1 MYRIC
6 LRTRP
11 LLRFHL
17 PRNISSSRKP
27 IINSTNTSIENSQ
40 TAPPPVPDH
49 RHTLPLIPSQ
59 SLYRTSVVSLSAA
72 AVVFASVAFLSSDS
86 DHRGATNPLY
96 AGAEHAARKA
106 ADSFDRIFHHAKR
119 TGVAAAVLWQSLC
132 SVLSSANHEVR
143 SGFEI
148 RVAALLADIS
158 AANSGRRAAIV
169 GAGGGAVVD
178 WLLESVAVA
187 KDGGGTQAESARAL
201 AYLIADPN
209 VSAAVLGRPH
219 AVPSLLRFIFSCQ
232 PRRSKNK
239 KQHSRR
245 SAFDISDSL
254 KGRSMLVAAIMD
266 IVTSSC
272 DNAEEVFFKPSLPGN
287 AETRDIAAALQVIE
301 EGGLH
306 LDEPPEGE
314 DDGGGTGR
322 KGIGIKILEG
332 TPVLGLS
339 RTSSDASHEE
349 LKHQTP
355 KTLIYQ
361 NKYETSLEQKKMSS
375 SVVPG
380 LWDDLH
386 CEHVAVPFA
395 TWALAN
401 WATASPMNR
410 SHIQELDRDG
420 NAVMS
425 ALLAPE
431 RSVKWHASLVV
442 RLLLEDRNTPLN
454 ESVSDWASSLLSTIS
469 QACKHEDV
477 SLAQVAFSAFLLSV
491 ERSPGVQ
498 KIVMEKGLN
507 PMRDIAKQMTRH
519 KQVQE
524 AMAKALELLCTG
536 ELHLSLEESQKWSG
550 ILLPWVFGTFS
561 SDTIRS
567 SAIKILSQIL
577 EDYGPTSV
585 PLSQGWLAMML
596 SEVQISIKKSNDK
609 RTSQPKS
616 DKRTSQPKSD
626 NVKTLINSANI
637 ASAAQVANQ
646 LSSAVVNLA
655 AKQLGI
661 ASNSGDA
668 SPLADFLS
676 LEPLAGPFK
685 NLKKDNLPKLD
696 ATDSALATLKGIK
709 ALTEVCAEDSLRQ
722 DMIVDFGIL
731 CLLRR
736 FLLSDDYEKL
746 AAIEAYDASSRAHEG
761 KERIA
766 NVDGEPT
773 ISDAN
778 DPASVRVPPTPHI
791 RKHAAR
797 LLTIL
802 SLLPK
807 VKKVIT
813 ADETW
818 CKWLDDCA
826 NGRIPGCSD
835 LKMQSYARA
844 ALLNMFCN
852 DQPNGRSESGSGGPS
867 DGGVKNYRNLC
878 PRYDDMIF
886 LINSHLPHWKCP
898 KETDQQEAFSK
909 EISLVTSADTEDE
922 TESLNDRNCS
932 ISNDSNKSNPDAN
945 YPPLDIVFVH
955 GLRGG
960 PYKTWRIAEEK
971 SSTSSH
977 LVEKIDEEAGKLG
990 TFWPGEWLSSDFPEA
1005 RLFSL
1010 KYKTNLTQWSGA
1022 SLPLQEVSS
1031 MLLEKLVAAGIGN
1044 RPVVFVTHSMGGLV
1058 VKQILH
1064 KAKEENFDNLV
1075 KNTIGIVFYS
1085 CPHFGSKLA
1094 DMPWR
1099 MGFVLRPAPTIGEL
1113 RSGSS
1118 RLIELNDYI
1127 RHLHKKG
1134 LLDVLSFCE
1143 TKVTPIVEGYGG
1155 WAFRTEIVPIE
1166 SAYPGFGELVVLES
1180 TDHINSCKPVS
1191 RLDPSYTE
1199 TLKLSI
1205 TATTNRGIT
1214 TLTHSHSHSPK
1225 PKSTLKKRKRYR
1237 KLYPGEATG
1246 ITEEMR
1252 FVAMRLHN
1260 ATVSEQDQSHS
1271 DTWHPSIEGFL
1282 RYLVDTHLIFA
1293 TLQRIVDESDN
1304 VSYAYMRKTG
1314 LERSEGL
1321 LKDLEWLEEEGN
1333 EIPNP
1338 SSPGLT
1344 YANYLE
1350 ELAERSAPL
1359 FLSHFYNIYFSH
1371 IAAGQVIAKKVSEKL
1386 LDGKELELYRWE
1398 GDVAELL
1405 KGVRDKLNMLSEH
1418 WSRDEKN
1425 RCLKETTKAFRLPSL
1440 MIDA

>member
-1 MYRIC
+1 MHRIGF
-6 LRTRP
+6 RTRP
-11 LLRFHL
+11 LLRFSR
-17 PRNISSSRKP
+17 PRTIFSSTKP
-27 IINSTNTSIENSQ
+27 IINSANKNLQNPQ
-40 TAPPPVPDH
+40 TAPPPLPDH
-49 RHTLPLIPSQ
+49 RHALSPIASQ
-59 SLYRTSVVSLSAA
+59 SHSRASLLALSAA
-72 AVVFASVAFLSSDS
+72 AISALLASAALLSDS
-86 DHRGATNPLY
+86 DHRGAANPLY
-96 AGAEHAARKA
+96 EGAERVARKA
-106 ADSFDRIFHHAKR
+106 ADSFDRLFHHAKR
-119 TGVAAAVLWQSLC
+119 TGVAAAVLWQSLR

-148 RVAALLADIS
+148 RVAALLADIA

-169 GAGGGAVVD
+169 GGGGGAVVD
-178 WLLESVAVA
+178 WLLGPVAVA

-219 AVPSLLRFIFSCQ
+219 AVPNLLRFIFSCQ

-239 KQHSRR
+239 KHSRR

-254 KGRSMLVAAIMD
+254 KGRSMLVASIMD

-272 DNAEEVFFKPSLPGN
+272 DNAEEVSFKPSLPGN

-306 LDEPPEGE
+306 LDEPPDGGD
-314 DDGGGTGR
+314 DDGGTRGR
-322 KGIGIKILEG
+322 GIGIKILEG

-339 RTSSDASHEE
+339 RTNSDACHEE

-361 NKYETSLEQKKMSS
+361 NKYDNSLEQKSMSS
-375 SVVPG
+375 AVVPG

-401 WATASPMNR
+401 WATASQLNR

-425 ALLAPE
+425 ALMAPE

-442 RLLLEDRNTPLN
+442 WLLLEDRNTPLN

-498 KIVMEKGLN
+498 KIVMEEGLN
-507 PMRDIAKQMTRH
+507 PMRDIAKQMTKH

-596 SEVQISIKKSNDK
+596 SEVHSSIKKSN
-609 RTSQPKS
+609 

-626 NVKTLINSANI
+626 NVKTLINNANI
-637 ASAAQVANQ
+637 ANAAQVANQ

-661 ASNSGDA
+661 TSSTGDTN
-668 SPLADFLS
+668 PLADFLS
-676 LEPLAGPFK
+676 LGPLAGPFK

-696 ATDSALATLKGIK
+696 AADSAVATLKGIK
-709 ALTEVCAEDSLRQ
+709 ALTEVCAEDSLCQ

-746 AAIEAYDASSRAHEG
+746 AAIEAYDASSRAHER
-761 KERIA
+761 KEQISNEDR
-766 NVDGEPT
+766 EPA
-773 ISDAN
+773 ISDVN
-778 DPASVRVPPTPHI
+778 DPASVRVPPTAHI

-844 ALLNMFCN
+844 ALLNMSCN
-852 DQPNGRSESGSGGPS
+852 DQPNGKSESGSGGLS

-886 LINSHLPHWKCP
+886 LINSHLPHWKYP
-898 KETDQQEAFSK
+898 KETDKQEAFSE
-909 EISLVTSADTEDE
+909 EISLVTYADTEDG
-922 TESLNDRNCS
+922 TESWNDSNCS
-932 ISNDSNKSNPDAN
+932 ISYDSTKSNPDEN
-945 YPPLDIVFVH
+945 CPLLDIVFVH

-971 SSTSSH
+971 SSTSSP

-1005 RLFSL
+1005 RMFTL

-1031 MLLEKLVAAGIGN
+1031 MLLDKLVAAGIGN

-1064 KAKEENFDNLV
+1064 KAKDERFDNLV

-1199 TLKLSI
+1199 TLKFLQ
-1205 TATTNRGIT
+1205 
-1214 TLTHSHSHSPK
+1214 K
-1225 PKSTLKKRKRYR
+1225 LKACN
-1237 KLYPGEATG
+1237 G
-1246 ITEEMR
+1246 
-1252 FVAMRLHN
+1252 
-1260 ATVSEQDQSHS
+1260 
-1271 DTWHPSIEGFL
+1271 
-1282 RYLVDTHLIFA
+1282 
-1293 TLQRIVDESDN
+1293 
-1304 VSYAYMRKTG
+1304 
-1314 LERSEGL
+1314 
-1321 LKDLEWLEEEGN
+1321 
-1333 EIPNP
+1333 
-1338 SSPGLT
+1338 
-1344 YANYLE
+1344 
-1350 ELAERSAPL
+1350 
-1359 FLSHFYNIYFSH
+1359 
-1371 IAAGQVIAKKVSEKL
+1371 
-1386 LDGKELELYRWE
+1386 
-1398 GDVAELL
+1398 
-1405 KGVRDKLNMLSEH
+1405 
-1418 WSRDEKN
+1418 
-1425 RCLKETTKAFRLPSL
+1425 
-1440 MIDA
+1440 